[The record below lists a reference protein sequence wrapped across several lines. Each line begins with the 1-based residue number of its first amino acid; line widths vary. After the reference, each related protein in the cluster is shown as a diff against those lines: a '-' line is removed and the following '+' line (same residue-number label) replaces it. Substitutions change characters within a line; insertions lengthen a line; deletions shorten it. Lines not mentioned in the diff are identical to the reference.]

1 MKTLHAIVVAGVVS
15 FVPGLAPA
23 QAAQAQPPLTG
34 EEAARPADPSL
45 DERRAEQAARRD
57 ARRHCLRETGSQ
69 LRPRHTAD
77 RCSAYGSVWMR
88 DDLARTGYL
97 DIANALRTLDA
108 SIR

>member
-1 MKTLHAIVVAGVVS
+1 MKAFHAIVVAGIVGL
-15 FVPGLAPA
+15 VPGLALA
-23 QAAQAQPPLTG
+23 QAAKGQPPSTG
-34 EEAARPADPSL
+34 DESARAADPSL
-45 DERRAEQAARRD
+45 DERRTEQATRRD

-77 RCSAYGSVWMR
+77 RCVAYGNVWTR
-88 DDLARTGYL
+88 EDLARTGYL